1 MRKAA
6 AAAGLAGGGT
16 GGANTNTG
24 GNQSIGHTKAGTMT
38 VKLGNVMAGSVSRTV
53 TG

>member
-1 MRKAA
+1 MKKAA
-6 AAAGLAGGGT
+6 AVAGLAGGGT

-24 GNQSIGHTKAGTMT
+24 GGQSIGQTKAGTMT
-38 VKLGNVMAGSVSRTV
+38 VKLGSVMGGSVSRTV